1 MRGGLPPPAAEVAVG
16 IRSVSKHFGQVVAL
30 DDVSLDI
37 RRGEFFSL
45 LGPSGCGKTTLLRLI
60 GGFESA
66 DAGDILID
74 GKSVAGLPPY
84 RRTTNMIFQHLALFP
99 HMNVFENV
107 AFGLRMK
114 GMGNADVENR
124 ITQALELVQLE
135 GFERRGIE
143 QLSGDRN
150 SASPWPE
157 RWSTIPRCCFSTS
170 RWELWTSSSACNCRT
185 SSARLHRSLR
195 STFIFVTH
203 DQGEAMTMSDR
214 IAVMEGGRILQVGS
228 PEEIYERPGTRF
240 VASFIGHTNL
250 LDAKVAEVRPNG
262 RVIADCSGTRLECRT
277 GHELDAG
284 APVTL
289 SLRYEKIDV
298 GPASP
303 GEATGR
309 AHREGRVL
317 QKTFMGNMVRL
328 RARLAS
334 GLILTAEISNVENA
348 RVFGEGRSRRAELVR
363 VERRAPAR
371 LTFKAGSAPTSTH
384 GAPLDR
390 RGSGRHIHLRTCRD
404 GRSPL
409 HERAFPTW
417 LEAWGRTC
425 RNRKGG
431 RGSGRAGHAGDRR
444 MAGGTMSRRVGER
457 WMARS
462 GVADNV
468 ASACAAASG
477 HKCRSGRCH
486 PVWRCISP
494 TRCLNI
500 GLQPPAAMVRSKGAA
515 RGP

>member
-1 MRGGLPPPAAEVAVG
+1 MTASTAEQARTRGGLPPPAAEVAVG

-124 ITQALELVQLE
+124 ITKALELVQLE

-143 QLSGDRN
+143 QLSGGQKQRVAMARALVNDPSVLLLDEPLGALDLQLRLQLQD
-150 SASPWPE
+150 
-157 RWSTIPRCCFSTS
+157 
-170 RWELWTSSSACNCRT
+170 ELR
-185 SSARLHRSLR
+185 RLHRSLR

-328 RARLAS
+328 QARLAS

-348 RVFGEGRSRRAELVR
+348 RVFGEG
-363 VERRAPAR
+363 
-371 LTFKAGSAPTSTH
+371 
-384 GAPLDR
+384 D
-390 RGSGRHIHLRTCRD
+390 
-404 GRSPL
+404 
-409 HERAFPTW
+409 
-417 LEAWGRTC
+417 
-425 RNRKGG
+425 
-431 RGSGRAGHAGDRR
+431 
-444 MAGGTMSRRVGER
+444 RVGLSWSESSVVLLR
-457 WMARS
+457 
-462 GVADNV
+462 D
-468 ASACAAASG
+468 
-477 HKCRSGRCH
+477 
-486 PVWRCISP
+486 
-494 TRCLNI
+494 
-500 GLQPPAAMVRSKGAA
+500 
-515 RGP
+515 